1 MSRVVRVALADDHA
15 MVRDGLRR
23 ALEGDG
29 EIAVVLEAASGEELL
44 GALLGR
50 AVDACVVDLSMP
62 GMGGLQAI
70 EQLRRMQP
78 ALGIIAISFHP
89 PVQYAV
95 RAVAAGAAAY
105 LPKEAPTAE
114 LIRAVR
120 TVADG
125 GRYLTE
131 EVQELLLGALRR
143 GAGDGL
149 SNRELSVLIG
159 LARGRTLAQ
168 LGRELGVS
176 AKTVSTYRSRLLAKL
191 DLANNAEL
199 VQYAISREML

>member
-176 AKTVSTYRSRLLAKL
+176 AKTVSTYRSRLLGKL